1 MAEAP
6 SPARISR
13 LVNPTDRSYFSPAR
27 HGAVEL
33 KIFGAVLPWPKT
45 PVPVAVRLIR
55 HVPTLARV
63 RVTPTGAGETRA
75 RRRTRRFVRRGLVWS
90 AAVLCSGALSAA
102 LIAATANATPE
113 AQPGLVTG
121 PGWRATKEIPG
132 PVPRGP
138 IADTRWLSL
147 GTVPGKGTRWEG
159 MSRSALLDLHQLSLP
174 NGAVAA
180 GAGGR
185 WNYAWPRDTAFVAVA
200 LARTG
205 HYPEALQA
213 LTFLQHVQREDG
225 GFEARYL
232 LDGSGPPDDRARQSD
247 GAAWAL
253 WAEWEVSRS
262 CGDAGAPASL
272 RSLLDHATNF
282 ALHVTDDGR
291 ELPPPSPDYWEVGV
305 SRTSLGTVA
314 PMLAGLQASQKMYAA
329 VGERALAQ
337 RSGAAAL
344 RLGAL
349 TNERFEDGWERFGS
363 AGFGGGDGLDASVT
377 FLMPPF
383 VQSPALHAVEAWM
396 HYQSDALRPAGGL
409 APGAEWKQDGISW
422 TPETALVAYTAA
434 MSGRPEISAR
444 WMDWLNEHQ
453 APGGSLPEKVL
464 ATRAPAG
471 PAPLAWTAALV
482 VLTSAELEQAKR

>member
-1 MAEAP
+1 
-6 SPARISR
+6 
-13 LVNPTDRSYFSPAR
+13 
-27 HGAVEL
+27 
-33 KIFGAVLPWPKT
+33 
-45 PVPVAVRLIR
+45 
-55 HVPTLARV
+55 
-63 RVTPTGAGETRA
+63 
-75 RRRTRRFVRRGLVWS
+75 VWS
-90 AAVLCSGALSAA
+90 AAVVCLAA
-102 LIAATANATPE
+102 VSVAVIAATATATPE
-113 AQPGLVTG
+113 AQPGLATR
-121 PGWRATKEIPG
+121 PGWRATDEVPG

-138 IADTRWLSL
+138 IADARWLSL
-147 GTVPGKGTRWEG
+147 GSVPGRGTRWEE
-159 MSRSALLDLHQLSLP
+159 MTRTALLDLRQLSLR

-180 GAGGR
+180 GAGSR

-213 LTFLQHVQREDG
+213 LTFLQHVQLADG

-253 WAEWEVSRS
+253 WAGWEVSQFS
-262 CGDAGAPASL
+262 GDAGAPVPL
-272 RSLLDHATNF
+272 RLLLDHATSF
-282 ALHVTDDGR
+282 ALHVTDEGR

-305 SRTSLGTVA
+305 SLTSLGTVA
-314 PMLAGLQASQKMYAA
+314 PMLAGLQASQKMYGAL
-329 VGERALAQ
+329 GEPALAQ

-344 RLGAL
+344 RLRAVMS
-349 TNERFEDGWERFGS
+349 ERFEDGWERFGS
-363 AGFGGGDGLDASVT
+363 AGFGGGGDGLDASVT

-383 VQSPALHAVEAWM
+383 AQPPAPHAVEAWM

-409 APGAEWKQDGISW
+409 APGAGWKQDGISW

-444 WMDWLNEHQ
+444 WMDWLNQHR

-464 ATRAPAG
+464 ATGAPAG

-482 VLTSAELEQAKR
+482 VLTSAELETVNRS